1 MREEL
6 IKALEKITPEEA
18 ELLAG
23 GDGIRQERYTDRGTF
38 VVDSRKLMEQ
48 GRLIQIR
55 PHTRFAYFPRHRH
68 DYVEMVYMC
77 RGVTTHV
84 INGRD
89 RIVLEAGDLLMLN
102 QSVYHEILPA
112 GREDLAVNFIIL
124 PQFFD
129 RALPMMEAGNV
140 LRDFLL
146 STLSRASSPA
156 SYLHIPTR
164 GMVPVEN
171 LLENMIWTLLNHP
184 GGTASV
190 TQTTMALL
198 FVNLSLYAGQLLPR
212 DPEKQEQ
219 ALVFQALDYIETHY
233 RDGTLAQA
241 AERAGLAPYAL
252 SRLLTRYTGENFKRL
267 LQKRKLEQAAWLLTN
282 TPLPKEAI
290 LEAVGYDN
298 SSYFY
303 RRFREVY
310 GCTPGEYRKQ
320 SGAS

>member
-6 IKALEKITPEEA
+6 LRILEKITPEET

-23 GDGIRQERYTDRGTF
+23 GQGIRQERYTDRGTF
-38 VVDSRKLMEQ
+38 VVDSRKLLEQ

-77 RGVTTHV
+77 RGSTTHV
-84 INGRD
+84 INGKE
-89 RIVLEAGDLLMLN
+89 RILLQAGDLLMLN
-102 QSVYHEILPA
+102 QTVYHEILPA

-156 SYLHIPTR
+156 SYLHIPAR

-190 TQTTMALL
+190 IQNTMALL
-198 FVNLSLYAGQLLPR
+198 FVNLSLYAGQLRPR
-212 DPEKQEQ
+212 DPEKQQQ
-219 ALVFQALDYIETHY
+219 ATVFQALDYIETHY

-241 AERAGLAPYAL
+241 AEGAGLPPYAL
-252 SRLLTRYTGENFKRL
+252 SRLLTRYTGENFKSL

-282 TPLPKEAI
+282 TTLTKEAI
-290 LEAVGYDN
+290 LEAVGYGN

-303 RRFREVY
+303 RRFRETY
-310 GCTPGEYRKQ
+310 GCTPGEYRSRERK
-320 SGAS
+320 